1 MSVMVTASADRSSI
15 ECNQA
20 KFYLVKL
27 IELEQ
32 QASAK
37 GEWVCGLP
45 RLYARKEVET
55 ACKVGS
61 IREKAAHHQLKKT
74 QDD

>member
-27 IELEQ
+27 IEFEQ

-37 GEWVCGLP
+37 GKWVCGVP
-45 RLYARKEVET
+45 RRYARDEVET
-55 ACKVGS
+55 ACADLL
-61 IREKAAHHQLKKT
+61 R
-74 QDD
+74 